1 MVDEGPVEALS
12 LGAGRGG
19 PLRGS
24 QPGQHAKRQPSF
36 TESRDAKPGSDF
48 WDRIAKG
55 NNTTKIGNSTNPRD
69 VAGQIAAQARAA
81 VDCPLLRCIGPAST
95 NQGLKAVAIAR
106 TYLSQSDQKGSRHP
120 DLTVYPEFVKL
131 EGGDD
136 DSLSALQLRLCKR
149 SRRPGA
155 KGELRALKVGTSTDA
170 KSLAGAIASCTRE
183 GSRVELTAIGAK
195 SVNNAVKSVAIARQ
209 FVEEEAID
217 LCCRPEFVEINDAG
231 EDGNTTT
238 SALRLLVLV
247 EQT

>member
-1 MVDEGPVEALS
+1 MSHG
-12 LGAGRGG
+12 GA
-19 PLRGS
+19 LRGS

-36 TESRDAKPGSDF
+36 AESRDAKPGSDF

-55 NNTTKIGNSTNPRD
+55 NNTTKIGNATNPRD

-81 VDCPLLRCIGPAST
+81 VDCPVLRCIGPQST
-95 NQGLKAVAIAR
+95 NQALKAVAIAR

-120 DLTVYPEFVKL
+120 DITVYPEFVKL

-136 DSLSALQLRLCKR
+136 DSLSALQLRLSKR
-149 SRRPGA
+149 SRRPSA
-155 KGELRALKVGTSTDA
+155 VKELRGLKVGTQTDA
-170 KSLAGAIASCTRE
+170 KNLAGAIASCTRE
-183 GSRVELTAIGAK
+183 GSRVELTAIGAG
-195 SVNNAVKSVAIARQ
+195 SVNQAVKSVAIARQ

-217 LCCRPEFVEINDAG
+217 LCCRPEFVEIS
-231 EDGNTTT
+231 DGGDDGQTT